1 MQSSKG
7 IKFFIFFIINMILIL
22 LPNGVYSMQKNQKI
36 PSEVIIGGDLLHMEL
51 NTEKIML
58 FGVEKNSLLKNYD
71 SIDCI
76 SGDVVERVFKQ
87 KSKNIISK
95 QDMISIIISMKE
107 NEKINLTL
115 IRNNNKINAKVDKN
129 QLKSECLVDKIP
141 YTATLTYIN
150 PYNLE
155 FRAVGHNIE
164 FEENESLIENKG
176 KIYKSNL
183 SYIKKSSKKYV
194 GNISGNK
201 NKNSLGEI
209 SSIGNHSV
217 KGNITSINF
226 NNYKN
231 VYKVADEDDI
241 KLGEAFIVMKHNEN
255 KENYYKINI
264 TKINKK
270 ASSIENFDFKI
281 QDKELLEKYGGIVQ
295 GMSGSPIIQDNKLIG
310 ALSYVMTKN
319 TSNGVGVY
327 IKTMMKD

>member
-71 SIDCI
+71 LIDCI

-115 IRNNNKINAKVDKN
+115 IRNNSKINAKVDKN
-129 QLKSECLVDKIP
+129 QLKAEYLVDKIP

-217 KGNITSINF
+217 KGNITLINF

-270 ASSIENFDFKI
+270 GSSIENFDFKV